1 MNTGQCMQTDVFY
14 SINRFDP
21 PPAPP
26 PPHTRARDGGIPP
39 RALSPWYHAAILHR
53 SMQVVLV

>member
-1 MNTGQCMQTDVFY
+1 MQTDVFY
-14 SINRFDP
+14 SINRFD
-21 PPAPP
+21 PP